1 MCAEM
6 TSTTEEYLETIYRL
20 EQKEGAARTG
30 EIASDLGV
38 ALGTVTNTIEHME
51 GEGLV
56 SHVPY
61 RGVKLTSRGMKGAL
75 NIIRRHRLSERL
87 LTDMIGVGW
96 ADVHA
101 PACRLEHGLT
111 DDIIKPLEKALK
123 HPKTCPHGNPIPT
136 KCGGIIEEKSEPL
149 VVLNE
154 REWGTVVKITEEAA
168 DLLRY
173 LDTMGL
179 VPGASIHVIEK
190 APFDGPITIKVGEA
204 RRALSRSMASV
215 ILVKRTT

>member
-61 RGVKLTSRGMKGAL
+61 KGVRLTSRGLKGAL
-75 NIIRRHRLSERL
+75 NVIRRHRLSERL
-87 LTDMIGVGW
+87 LTDLIGVGW

-101 PACRLEHGLT
+101 HACRLEHGLT
-111 DDIIKPLEKALK
+111 DEIIKPLEKALK
-123 HPKTCPHGNPIPT
+123 HPRTCPHGNPIPT
-136 KCGGIIEEKSEPL
+136 KDGGIIEEKSEPL
-149 VVLNE
+149 VALNE
-154 REWGTVVKITEEAA
+154 REGGTVMKITEEKA

-173 LDTMGL
+173 LDSLGL
-179 VPGASIHVIEK
+179 VPGASINVIEK

-204 RRALSRSMASV
+204 KRALSRSMASV
-215 ILVKRTT
+215 ILVKRII

>member
-1 MCAEM
+1 LCAEL

-20 EQKEGAARTG
+20 EHKEGAARTG

-61 RGVKLTSRGMKGAL
+61 RGVRLTSRGLKGAL
-75 NIIRRHRLSERL
+75 NVIRRHRLSERL
-87 LTDMIGVGW
+87 LTDLIGIGW

-101 PACRLEHGLT
+101 HACRLEHGLT
-111 DDIIKPLEKALK
+111 DEIIKPLEKALK
-123 HPKTCPHGNPIPT
+123 HPKTCPHGNPIPA
-136 KCGGIIEEKSEPL
+136 KDGGIIEEKSEPL
-149 VVLNE
+149 TGINE
-154 REWGTVVKITEEAA
+154 REGGTVVKVTEEKA

-179 VPGASIHVIEK
+179 VPGASIYVIEK

-204 RRALSRSMASV
+204 KRALSRSMASV

>member
-1 MCAEM
+1 M

-61 RGVKLTSRGMKGAL
+61 RGVKLTSRGLKGAL
-75 NIIRRHRLSERL
+75 NVIRRHRLSERL
-87 LTDMIGVGW
+87 LTDLIGVGW

-101 PACRLEHGLT
+101 HACRLEHGLT
-111 DDIIKPLEKALK
+111 DEIIKPLEKALK

-136 KCGGIIEEKSEPL
+136 KDGGIIEEKSEPL
-149 VVLNE
+149 ASLDE
-154 REWGTVVKITEEAA
+154 REGGTVVKITEEGA
-168 DLLRY
+168 DMLRY
-173 LDTMGL
+173 LVAMGL
-179 VPGASIHVIEK
+179 VPGASIYVVER

-204 RRALSRSMASV
+204 KRALSRPMASV

>member
-1 MCAEM
+1 MCAEI
-6 TSTTEEYLETIYRL
+6 TSIAEEYLETIYRL

-61 RGVKLTSRGMKGAL
+61 RGVKLTSRGLKGAL
-75 NIIRRHRLSERL
+75 NVIRRHRLSERL

-101 PACRLEHGLT
+101 HACRLEHGLS
-111 DDIIKPLEKALK
+111 DEIIKPLEKALK

-136 KCGGIIEEKSEPL
+136 KYGEIIEEESEPL
-149 VVLNE
+149 TALNE
-154 REWGTVVKITEEAA
+154 REGGTVVKITEEKA

-179 VPGASIHVIEK
+179 VPGASINVIEK

-204 RRALSRSMASV
+204 KRAISRSMASV
-215 ILVKRTT
+215 IQVKRTT

>member
-1 MCAEM
+1 MSAEI

-51 GEGLV
+51 DEGLV

-61 RGVKLTSRGMKGAL
+61 RGVRLTGRGMKGAL
-75 NIIRRHRLSERL
+75 SVIRRHRLSERL
-87 LTDMIGVGW
+87 LTDMIGVNW

-101 PACRLEHGLT
+101 PACRLEHGLS
-111 DDIIKPLEKALK
+111 DEIIKPLEKALK
-123 HPKTCPHGNPIPT
+123 HPKTCPHGSPIPT
-136 KCGGIIEEKSEPL
+136 KYGEIIEEKSEPL
-149 VVLNE
+149 VALDE
-154 REWGTVVKITEEAA
+154 REGATVVKITEERA

-173 LDTMGL
+173 LETMGL
-179 VPGASIHVIEK
+179 VPGASINVIDK

-215 ILVKRTT
+215 IMVKRTM

>member
-1 MCAEM
+1 M

-51 GEGLV
+51 GEGLI

-61 RGVKLTSRGMKGAL
+61 RGVKLTSRGLKGAL
-75 NIIRRHRLSERL
+75 NVIRRHRLSERL
-87 LTDMIGVGW
+87 LTDLIGVGW

-101 PACRLEHGLT
+101 HACRLEHGLT
-111 DDIIKPLEKALK
+111 DEIIKPLEKALK

-136 KCGGIIEEKSEPL
+136 KDGGIIEEKSEPL
-149 VVLNE
+149 TGIDE
-154 REWGTVVKITEEAA
+154 REGGTIVKVTEEKA

-179 VPGASIHVIEK
+179 VPGASIYVIER

-204 RRALSRSMASV
+204 KRAISRSVASV
-215 ILVKRTT
+215 IVVKRTT